1 MEKRLMTLLAGTF
14 LFAGSVMAQTNVSGT
29 VTSGDDG
36 EPVVGA
42 AVKVE
47 GTNTGTVTDVNG
59 HFQLNA
65 PAGAKLVVT
74 YLGMKSQTVK
84 AGGNMKVVLQN
95 DNKTLD
101 EVMVVAYGTQKK
113 STFTGSAAVVNSKDI
128 AKVEVTNAVDALKG
142 KAAGIQI
149 NTASGMPGST
159 PTIRIRG
166 INSINAGSDP
176 LIVVDGSPYDGSLN
190 NINPADV
197 ESLTVLK
204 DAASTALYGARG
216 GNGVVLITTKSGRR
230 GQATNIT
237 LDAKWG
243 SNSRGVPYYNV
254 IDSPAK
260 YYEMWYQGLYNYGTN
275 KLGYSADEAWKFA
288 NANMVDPSAENSY
301 SLHYNVYTVPDG
313 QMMIGKNGKLNP
325 YATLGRYMTRN
336 GASYYLTP
344 DNWDDALYSNALRQ
358 EYTVT
363 ANGSTDRSTF
373 YISGNYLDNE
383 GITTASDYKRFT
395 GRMKADYQLKPW
407 LKIGGNGNYVH
418 YNQNYLGNDGSSAS
432 SGNVFAMTY
441 MAPIYPLYIRDGKGN
456 IIYDTNSRLNM
467 YDYGDQTQEV
477 GYGLTRPYM
486 TQTNPL
492 SSNQLDTHNT
502 EGNSFNGVGT
512 IEVRLPYGFK
522 ITSIN
527 SVYLNEY
534 RTTETTNPFFGQ
546 YKSSNGQVAKE
557 TWRTWAYNYQQLLD
571 WTHSYGK
578 HNIAATFGHEYYRTR
593 GYELYGSKSNQYS
606 VFNKELS
613 GAVVKGSA
621 NSYTTDYN
629 DERYLGRVNYD
640 YDGIYFLSG
649 SWTREASSNFAPKNR
664 WGSFWALGLGWM
676 INKEKW
682 FNASWVDE
690 LKLKASYGENGN
702 DQIGS
707 YRYITTYSIT
717 NSNDKVSLVP
727 RSLGNEDIT
736 WEKNAKFNVGADFSL
751 FNRRLYGSIE
761 YYANKT
767 RDMLMWFPLPASFG
781 YTGYYS
787 NVGNVLN
794 DGVEIDLHGDIIR
807 TKDLTWTMNANM
819 TTNHN
824 EITKLPAER
833 RTQHLDYENQDGYSS
848 GSYFYAQGSSIYSYY
863 TKKYAGVDPNTGES
877 LWYKTTYKK
886 DENGNILKDANGH
899 NVVDGLETTSNYSSA
914 DTYNIGDVMPD
925 VYGGFGTSVN
935 WKGIDFSID
944 FTYQLGGKVYDG
956 TYAGLMSGND
966 AGFGMH
972 TDLLNAWSKDNTTS
986 NIPRIQYGDSYTAAG
1001 SDRFLTSASYLSL
1014 QNITL
1019 GYTLPTQWVRH
1030 LGIGSIRIYGVA
1042 DNIWVWS
1049 KRQGLD
1055 PRQSISGGAS
1065 SAYYSAVRTISG
1077 GITVNF

>member
-1 MEKRLMTLLAGTF
+1 MTLLACFF
-14 LFAGSVMAQTNVSGT
+14 LFVGGIMAQTKVSGT
-29 VTSGDDG
+29 VTSAEDG
-36 EPVVGA
+36 EPVIGA
-42 AVKVE
+42 AIKVV
-47 GTNTGTVTDVNG
+47 GTSTGTLTDTDG
-59 HFQLNA
+59 RFTLNV
-65 PAGAKLVVT
+65 PAGSKLTVS
-74 YLGMKSQTVK
+74 YIGMQTQTLK
-84 AGGNMKVVLQN
+84 ATPNMRIVLSA

-113 STFTGSAAVVNSKDI
+113 STFTGSAAVVDAKDI
-128 AKVEVTNAVDALKG
+128 EKVQVTNAVDALKG

-159 PTIRIRG
+159 PTIRVRG
-166 INSINAGSDP
+166 INSINAGKDP

-197 ESLTVLK
+197 ETLTVLK

-216 GNGVVLITTKSGRR
+216 GNGVVLITTKSGKR
-230 GQATNIT
+230 GQATRIT
-237 LDAKWG
+237 VDAKWG
-243 SNSRGVPYYNV
+243 SNSRGVPSYNV
-254 IDSPAK
+254 ITSPAK
-260 YYEMWYQGLYNYGTN
+260 YYEMWYQGLYNYGMN
-275 KLGYSADEAWKFA
+275 KQGLSADEAWKFA
-288 NANMVDPSAENSY
+288 NANMVDPSSQNDF
-301 SLHYNVYTVPDG
+301 SLHYGVYTVPEG
-313 QMMIGKNGKLNP
+313 QTLIGKNGKLNP
-325 YATLGRYMTRN
+325 YATLGRFMTRN
-336 GASYYLTP
+336 GATYYLTP
-344 DNWDDALYSNALRQ
+344 DKWDDAIYNNALRQ
-358 EYTVT
+358 EYTVS

-373 YISGNYLDNE
+373 YMSGNYLDNE
-383 GITTASDYKRFT
+383 GISVGSNYKRFT

-407 LKIGGNGNYVH
+407 LKIGGNANYVH
-418 YNQNYLGNDGSSAS
+418 YNQDYLGDDGSTVS
-432 SGNVFAMTY
+432 SGNAFAMTY
-441 MAPIYPLYIRDGKGN
+441 MAPIYPLYIRDGNKN
-456 IIYDTNSRLNM
+456 IIYDNNSRLNM
-467 YDYGDQTQEV
+467 YDYGDMTQEV
-477 GYGLTRPYM
+477 GYGLSRPYM

-492 SSNQLDTHNT
+492 SSNQLDTRNR
-502 EGNSFNGVGT
+502 EGNSVNGVGT

-522 ITSIN
+522 VTSIN

-534 RTTETTNPFFGQ
+534 RSTVTTNPFFGQ
-546 YKSSNGQVAKE
+546 YKSSNGVVSKQHN
-557 TWRTWAYNYQQLLD
+557 RTWAYNYQQLLD
-571 WTHSYGK
+571 WTQTYGK

-593 GYELYGSKSNQYS
+593 GYLLYADKSNQFS

-613 GAVVKGSA
+613 GAVVKGSSD
-621 NSYTTDYN
+621 SYTTDYN

-640 YDGIYFLSG
+640 FDGTYFVSG
-649 SWTREASSNFAPKNR
+649 SYTREASSNFAPKHR

-682 FNASWVDE
+682 FNVSWVDE

-707 YRYITTYSIT
+707 YRYITTYDIT
-717 NSNDKVSLVP
+717 NSNDQVSLVP
-727 RSLGNEDIT
+727 RALGNEEIT
-736 WEKNAKFNVGADFSL
+736 WEKNAKFNIGADFSL
-751 FNRRLYGSIE
+751 FGHRLYGSIE
-761 YYANKT
+761 YYGNKT

-794 DGVEIDLHGDIIR
+794 DGVEIDIHGDIIR
-807 TKDLTWTMNANM
+807 TKDLTWTVNANL
-819 TTNHN
+819 TSNHN

-848 GSYFYAQGSSIYSYY
+848 SSYFYTQGSSIYSYY
-863 TKKYAGVDPNTGES
+863 TKKYAGVDPQTGES

-886 DENGNILKDANGH
+886 DEQGNILQDANGH

-966 AGFGMH
+966 AGYGMH
-972 TDLLNAWSKDNTTS
+972 TDLLNAWTTTNTTS

-1019 GYTLPTQWVRH
+1019 GYTLPSSWTRG
-1030 LGIGSIRIYGVA
+1030 LGINSIRIYGVA
-1042 DNIWVWS
+1042 DNVWVWS

-1055 PRQSISGGAS
+1055 PRQSISGGS
-1065 SAYYSAVRTISG
+1065 TSAYYSAVRTISG